1 MNVRLQCFFA
11 CKVIAIAALFS
22 QPLVADSR
30 WWEKDP
36 LAESV
41 CPSSWPDDV
50 KQNCKAG
57 DVLAAIAYEYVPRLC
72 DYRYSIIQRA
82 DYKLSGYASCIYLGH
97 ERVLRDT
104 PRPKPD

>member
-22 QPLVADSR
+22 QPLAADSK
-30 WWEKDP
+30 WWEKDA
-36 LAESV
+36 LAEIV
-41 CPSSWPDDV
+41 CPESWPDAV

-57 DVLAAIAYEYVPRLC
+57 DVLPLIDYKHVPYFC

-82 DYKLSGYASCIYLGH
+82 DYGAVSYASCIYLGH
-97 ERVLRDT
+97 ERVLRDV
-104 PRPKPD
+104 PSPKPN

>member
-22 QPLVADSR
+22 QPLAADSK

-36 LAESV
+36 VVESV
-41 CPSSWPDDV
+41 CSSSYPPDV
-50 KQNCKAG
+50 KQKCKPG
-57 DVLAAIAYEYVPRLC
+57 DVLPALSYEYVPYLC

-82 DYKLSGYASCIYLGH
+82 DYKQISYASCIYLGH

-104 PRPKPD
+104 PSPKPD